1 MVVQTQAVTQTKK
14 DILALI
20 RPDMARLNDVVRTT
34 LHSEVPL
41 VNQVAEYLINAG
53 GKRLR
58 PAIHLLL
65 TRALQKT
72 CPDTAYT
79 LAAVVEFIHTSTLL
93 HDDVVDES
101 DLRRGR
107 QTANALFGNAA
118 SVLVG
123 DFLYSRSFQ
132 MMVSVQSMRVM
143 EILADATNVIAEG
156 EVLQLLNV
164 HDPDVTEARYMQV
177 IHYKTARLFEASAQ
191 LSAVMS
197 ACTPEQEKACAA
209 YGRHLGAA
217 FQLADDILDY
227 AGDTAVLGKNVGDD
241 LREGK
246 PTLPLIYVLEHGSD
260 TEKAM
265 VRAAIENGGIDQ
277 THPDFNA
284 VLTAITAGGAL
295 AYTRQLAQ
303 REVTAAKEALAF
315 LPESEYKQVL
325 LDLADYALAREV

>member
-1 MVVQTQAVTQTKK
+1 MQNPIPMQQTKN
-14 DILALI
+14 DPLAVI
-20 RPDMARLNDVVRTT
+20 RPDMLELNAVIRQT

-41 VNQVAEYLINAG
+41 VNQVAEYLISAG

-65 TRALQKT
+65 TRALQND
-72 CPDTAYT
+72 CPDSAYT

-107 QTANALFGNAA
+107 QTANAMFGNAA

-132 MMVSVQSMRVM
+132 MMVSVQNMRVM

-164 HDPDVTEARYMQV
+164 HDPEVTESRYMQV

-191 LSAVMS
+191 LAAVMS
-197 ACTPEQEKACAA
+197 GCSLEQEQACAA

-246 PTLPLIYVLEHGSD
+246 PTLPLIYVLENGS
-260 TEKAM
+260 ESEQLM
-265 VRAAIENGGIDQ
+265 VRSAIENGGIDQ
-277 THPDFNA
+277 DHPDFMAILNA
-284 VLTAITAGGAL
+284 IKQRGAL
-295 AYTRQLAQ
+295 TYTHQKA
-303 REVTAAKEALAF
+303 EVEVAAAKAALDF
-315 LPESEYKQVL
+315 LPASEFKQTL
-325 LDLADYALAREV
+325 LDLADYSLARNV

>member
-1 MVVQTQAVTQTKK
+1 MVVENKTSHQTKR
-14 DILALI
+14 DILAPI
-20 RPDMARLNDVVRTT
+20 RPDMERLNEVVRTT

-132 MMVSVQSMRVM
+132 MMVSVQNMRVM
-143 EILADATNVIAEG
+143 DILADATNVIAEG

-197 ACTPEQEKACAA
+197 ACTPEQENACAA

-260 TEKAM
+260 SEKAM

-277 THPDFNA
+277 THPDFNTI
-284 VLTAITAGGAL
+284 LTAITSGGAL
-295 AYTRQLAQ
+295 EYTRQLAQ
-303 REVTAAKEALAF
+303 REVAAAKSALAF
-315 LPESEYKQVL
+315 LPESEYKKVL
-325 LDLADYALAREV
+325 SDLADYALAREV

>member
-1 MVVQTQAVTQTKK
+1 MVVENQTSHQTKK
-14 DILALI
+14 DILAPI
-20 RPDMARLNDVVRTT
+20 RPDMARLNEVVRTT
-34 LHSEVPL
+34 LRSEVPL
-41 VNQVAEYLINAG
+41 VNQVAEYLIGAG

-132 MMVSVQSMRVM
+132 MMVSVQNMRVM

-197 ACTPEQEKACAA
+197 ACTPEQENACAA

-260 TEKAM
+260 SEKAM

-277 THPDFNA
+277 THPDFNTI
-284 VLTAITAGGAL
+284 LTAITSGGAL
-295 AYTRQLAQ
+295 EYTRQLAQ
-303 REVTAAKEALAF
+303 REVAAAKSALVF

>member
-1 MVVQTQAVTQTKK
+1 MVVENQTSHQTKK
-14 DILALI
+14 DILAPI

-132 MMVSVQSMRVM
+132 MMVSVQNMRVK

-197 ACTPEQEKACAA
+197 ACTPEQENACAA

-260 TEKAM
+260 SEKAM

-277 THPDFNA
+277 THPDFNTI
-284 VLTAITAGGAL
+284 LTAITSGGAL
-295 AYTRQLAQ
+295 EYTRQLAQ
-303 REVTAAKEALAF
+303 REVAAAKSALTF

-325 LDLADYALAREV
+325 LGLADYALAREV

>member
-1 MVVQTQAVTQTKK
+1 
-14 DILALI
+14 
-20 RPDMARLNDVVRTT
+20 
-34 LHSEVPL
+34 
-41 VNQVAEYLINAG
+41 
-53 GKRLR
+53 
-58 PAIHLLL
+58 
-65 TRALQKT
+65 
-72 CPDTAYT
+72 
-79 LAAVVEFIHTSTLL
+79 LL

-295 AYTRQLAQ
+295 AYTLQLAQ

>member
-1 MVVQTQAVTQTKK
+1 M
-14 DILALI
+14 
-20 RPDMARLNDVVRTT
+20 
-34 LHSEVPL
+34 PL

-132 MMVSVQSMRVM
+132 MMVSVQNMRVM

-197 ACTPEQEKACAA
+197 ACTPEQENACAA

-260 TEKAM
+260 SEKAM

-277 THPDFNA
+277 THPDFNTI
-284 VLTAITAGGAL
+284 LTAITSGGAL
-295 AYTRQLAQ
+295 EYTRQLAQ
-303 REVTAAKEALAF
+303 REVAAAKSALAF

-325 LDLADYALAREV
+325 LGLADYALAREV

>member
-1 MVVQTQAVTQTKK
+1 MVVENQTSQQIKK
-14 DILALI
+14 DILAPI
-20 RPDMARLNDVVRTT
+20 RPDMNRLNEVVRTT

-65 TRALQKT
+65 TRALQAQ

-164 HDPDVTEARYMQV
+164 HDPDVTQARYMQV

-197 ACTPEQEKACAA
+197 ACTPEQENACAA

-260 TEKAM
+260 AEKVM

-277 THPDFNA
+277 THPDFNT
-284 VLTAITAGGAL
+284 VLTAITSGGAL
-295 AYTRQLAQ
+295 DYTRQMAQ
-303 REVTAAKEALAF
+303 REVVAAKDALTF
-315 LPESEYKQVL
+315 LPESAYKQVL

>member
-1 MVVQTQAVTQTKK
+1 MVVQTQAITQTKT

-20 RPDMARLNDVVRTT
+20 RPDMARLNEVVRTT

-132 MMVSVQSMRVM
+132 MMVSVQNMRVM

-197 ACTPEQEKACAA
+197 ACTPEQENACAA

-260 TEKAM
+260 SEKAM

-277 THPDFNA
+277 THPDFNTI
-284 VLTAITAGGAL
+284 LTAITSGGAL
-295 AYTRQLAQ
+295 EYTRQLAQ
-303 REVTAAKEALAF
+303 REVAAAKSALAF

-325 LDLADYALAREV
+325 LGLADYALAREV

>member
-20 RPDMARLNDVVRTT
+20 RPDMARLNEVVRTT

-143 EILADATNVIAEG
+143 EILADATTVIAEG
-156 EVLQLLNV
+156 EVLQWLNG

-197 ACTPEQEKACAA
+197 ACTPEQENACAA

-260 TEKAM
+260 SEKAM

-277 THPDFNA
+277 THPDFNTI
-284 VLTAITAGGAL
+284 LTAITSGGAL
-295 AYTRQLAQ
+295 EYTRQLAQ
-303 REVTAAKEALAF
+303 REVAAAKSALAF

-325 LDLADYALAREV
+325 LGLADYALAREV

>member
-1 MVVQTQAVTQTKK
+1 MVVQTQAITQTKT

-20 RPDMARLNDVVRTT
+20 RPDMERLNDVVRTT

-132 MMVSVQSMRVM
+132 MMVSVQNMRVM

-197 ACTPEQEKACAA
+197 ACTPEQENACAA

-260 TEKAM
+260 SEKAM

-277 THPDFNA
+277 THPDFNTI
-284 VLTAITAGGAL
+284 LTAITSGGAL
-295 AYTRQLAQ
+295 EYTRQLAQ
-303 REVTAAKEALAF
+303 REVAAAKSALAF

-325 LDLADYALAREV
+325 LGLADYALAREV

>member
-1 MVVQTQAVTQTKK
+1 MVVENQTSHQTKK
-14 DILALI
+14 DILAPI

-79 LAAVVEFIHTSTLL
+79 LAAAVEFIHTSTLL

-132 MMVSVQSMRVM
+132 MMVSVQNMRVM

-197 ACTPEQEKACAA
+197 ACTPEQENACAA

-260 TEKAM
+260 SEKAM

-277 THPDFNA
+277 THPDFNTI
-284 VLTAITAGGAL
+284 LTAITSGGAL
-295 AYTRQLAQ
+295 EYTRQLAQ
-303 REVTAAKEALAF
+303 REVAAAKSALAF

-325 LDLADYALAREV
+325 LGLADYALAREV

>member
-1 MVVQTQAVTQTKK
+1 MVVQTQAITQTKT

-20 RPDMARLNDVVRTT
+20 RPDMERLNDVVRTT

-132 MMVSVQSMRVM
+132 MMVSVQNMRVM

-197 ACTPEQEKACAA
+197 ACTPEQENACAA

-260 TEKAM
+260 SEKAM

-277 THPDFNA
+277 THPDFNTI
-284 VLTAITAGGAL
+284 LTAITSGGAL
-295 AYTRQLAQ
+295 EYTRQLAQ
-303 REVTAAKEALAF
+303 REVAAAKSALTF

-325 LDLADYALAREV
+325 LGLADYALAREV

>member
-1 MVVQTQAVTQTKK
+1 MVVENQTSHQTKK
-14 DILALI
+14 DILAPI

-79 LAAVVEFIHTSTLL
+79 LAAVGEFIHTSTLL

-132 MMVSVQSMRVM
+132 MMVSVQNMRVM

-197 ACTPEQEKACAA
+197 ACTPEQENACAA

-260 TEKAM
+260 SEKAM

-277 THPDFNA
+277 THPDFNTI
-284 VLTAITAGGAL
+284 LTAITSGGAL
-295 AYTRQLAQ
+295 EYTRQLAQ
-303 REVTAAKEALAF
+303 REVAAAKSALTF

-325 LDLADYALAREV
+325 LGLADYALAREV

>member
-20 RPDMARLNDVVRTT
+20 RPDMERLNEVVRTT

-164 HDPDVTEARYMQV
+164 HDPNVTEARYMQV

-197 ACTPEQEKACAA
+197 ACTPEQENACAA

-277 THPDFNA
+277 THPDFNT
-284 VLTAITAGGAL
+284 VLTAITSGGAL
-295 AYTRQLAQ
+295 EYTRQLAQ
-303 REVTAAKEALAF
+303 REVTAAKDALAF

>member
-1 MVVQTQAVTQTKK
+1 MVVQTQAITQTKT

-20 RPDMARLNDVVRTT
+20 RPDMERLNDVVRTT

-132 MMVSVQSMRVM
+132 MMVSVQNMRVM

-197 ACTPEQEKACAA
+197 ACTPEQENACAA

-260 TEKAM
+260 SEKAM

-277 THPDFNA
+277 THPDFNTI
-284 VLTAITAGGAL
+284 LTAITSGGAL
-295 AYTRQLAQ
+295 EYTRQLAQ
-303 REVTAAKEALAF
+303 REVTAAKSALAF

-325 LDLADYALAREV
+325 LGLADYALAREV

>member
-20 RPDMARLNDVVRTT
+20 RPDMARLNEVVRTT

-197 ACTPEQEKACAA
+197 ACTPEQENACAA

-260 TEKAM
+260 SEKAM

-277 THPDFNA
+277 THPDFNTI
-284 VLTAITAGGAL
+284 LTAITSGGAL
-295 AYTRQLAQ
+295 EYTRQLAQ
-303 REVTAAKEALAF
+303 REVAAAKSALAF

-325 LDLADYALAREV
+325 LGLADYALAREV

>member
-20 RPDMARLNDVVRTT
+20 RPDMARLNEVVRTT

-132 MMVSVQSMRVM
+132 MMVSVQNMRVM

-197 ACTPEQEKACAA
+197 ACTPEQENACAA

-260 TEKAM
+260 SEKAM

-277 THPDFNA
+277 THPDFNTI
-284 VLTAITAGGAL
+284 LTAITSGGAL
-295 AYTRQLAQ
+295 EYTRQLAQ
-303 REVTAAKEALAF
+303 REVAAAKSALAF

-325 LDLADYALAREV
+325 LGLADYALAREV

>member
-1 MVVQTQAVTQTKK
+1 MVVENQTSHQTKK
-14 DILALI
+14 DILAPI
-20 RPDMARLNDVVRTT
+20 RPDMARLNEVVRTT
-34 LHSEVPL
+34 LRSEVPL
-41 VNQVAEYLINAG
+41 VNQVAEYLIGAG

-132 MMVSVQSMRVM
+132 MMVSVQNMRVM

-197 ACTPEQEKACAA
+197 ACTPEQENACAA

-260 TEKAM
+260 SEKAM

-277 THPDFNA
+277 THPDFNTI
-284 VLTAITAGGAL
+284 LTAITSGGAL
-295 AYTRQLAQ
+295 EYTRQLAQ
-303 REVTAAKEALAF
+303 REVAAAKSALAF

-325 LDLADYALAREV
+325 LGLADYALAREV

>member
-20 RPDMARLNDVVRTT
+20 RPDMERLNEVVRTT

-132 MMVSVQSMRVM
+132 MMVSVQNMRVM

-197 ACTPEQEKACAA
+197 ACTPEQENACAA

-260 TEKAM
+260 SEKAM

-277 THPDFNA
+277 THPDFNT
-284 VLTAITAGGAL
+284 VLTAITSGGAL
-295 AYTRQLAQ
+295 EYTRQLAQ
-303 REVTAAKEALAF
+303 REVTAAKSALAF

-325 LDLADYALAREV
+325 LGLADYALAREV

>member
-1 MVVQTQAVTQTKK
+1 MVVENQTSHQTKK
-14 DILALI
+14 DILAPI

-132 MMVSVQSMRVM
+132 MMVSVQNMRVM
-143 EILADATNVIAEG
+143 EILADATSVIAEG

-197 ACTPEQEKACAA
+197 ACTPEQENACAA

-260 TEKAM
+260 SEKAM

-277 THPDFNA
+277 THPDFNTI
-284 VLTAITAGGAL
+284 LTAITSGGAL
-295 AYTRQLAQ
+295 EYTRQLAQ
-303 REVTAAKEALAF
+303 REVTAAKSALAF

-325 LDLADYALAREV
+325 LGLADYALAREV

>member
-1 MVVQTQAVTQTKK
+1 MVVQTQAITQTKT

-20 RPDMARLNDVVRTT
+20 RPDMERLNDVVRTT

-197 ACTPEQEKACAA
+197 ACTPEQENACAA

-260 TEKAM
+260 SEKAM

-277 THPDFNA
+277 THPDFNTI
-284 VLTAITAGGAL
+284 LTAITSGGAL
-295 AYTRQLAQ
+295 EYTRQLAQ
-303 REVTAAKEALAF
+303 REVTAAKSALAF

-325 LDLADYALAREV
+325 LGLADYALAREV

>member
-1 MVVQTQAVTQTKK
+1 MVVHTQAITQTKT
-14 DILALI
+14 DILAPI
-20 RPDMARLNDVVRTT
+20 RPDMERLNEVVRTT

-72 CPDTAYT
+72 CPDTAYI

-132 MMVSVQSMRVM
+132 MMVSVQNMRVM
-143 EILADATNVIAEG
+143 DILADATNVIAEG

-284 VLTAITAGGAL
+284 VLTAISAGGAL

>member
-1 MVVQTQAVTQTKK
+1 MVVQTQAVTQTKT

-20 RPDMARLNDVVRTT
+20 RPDMERLNDVVRTT

-197 ACTPEQEKACAA
+197 ACTPEQENACAA

-260 TEKAM
+260 SEKAM

-277 THPDFNA
+277 THPDFNTI
-284 VLTAITAGGAL
+284 LTAITSGGAL
-295 AYTRQLAQ
+295 EYTRQLAQ
-303 REVTAAKEALAF
+303 REVAAAKSALAF

-325 LDLADYALAREV
+325 LGLADYALAREV

>member
-1 MVVQTQAVTQTKK
+1 MVVENQTSHQTKK
-14 DILALI
+14 DILAPI

-132 MMVSVQSMRVM
+132 MMVSVQNMRVM

-197 ACTPEQEKACAA
+197 ACTPEQENACAA

-260 TEKAM
+260 SEKAM

-277 THPDFNA
+277 THPDFNTI
-284 VLTAITAGGAL
+284 LTAIISGGAL
-295 AYTRQLAQ
+295 EYTRQLAQ
-303 REVTAAKEALAF
+303 REVAAAKSALAF

-325 LDLADYALAREV
+325 LGLADYALAREV

>member
-1 MVVQTQAVTQTKK
+1 MVVENQTSHQTKK
-14 DILALI
+14 DILAPI
-20 RPDMARLNDVVRTT
+20 RPDMARLNEVVRTT
-34 LHSEVPL
+34 LRSEVPL
-41 VNQVAEYLINAG
+41 VNQVAEYLIGAG

-132 MMVSVQSMRVM
+132 MMVSVQNMRVM

-197 ACTPEQEKACAA
+197 ACTPEQENACAA

-227 AGDTAVLGKNVGDD
+227 AGDTAVLGKNIGDD

-277 THPDFNA
+277 THPDFNTI
-284 VLTAITAGGAL
+284 LTAITSGGAL
-295 AYTRQLAQ
+295 EYTRQLAQ
-303 REVTAAKEALAF
+303 REVAAAKSALAF

-325 LDLADYALAREV
+325 LGLADYALAREV

>member
-1 MVVQTQAVTQTKK
+1 MVVENQTSHQTKK
-14 DILALI
+14 DILAPI

-132 MMVSVQSMRVM
+132 MMVSVQNMRVM

-197 ACTPEQEKACAA
+197 ACTPEQENACAA

-260 TEKAM
+260 SEKAM

-277 THPDFNA
+277 THPDFNTI
-284 VLTAITAGGAL
+284 LTAITSGGAL
-295 AYTRQLAQ
+295 EYTRQLAQ
-303 REVTAAKEALAF
+303 REVAAAKSALAF

-325 LDLADYALAREV
+325 LGLADYALAREV

>member
-1 MVVQTQAVTQTKK
+1 MVVQTQAITQTKK

-20 RPDMARLNDVVRTT
+20 RPDMERLNEVVRTT

-132 MMVSVQSMRVM
+132 MMVSVQNMRVM

-197 ACTPEQEKACAA
+197 ACTPEQENACAA

-260 TEKAM
+260 SEKAM

-277 THPDFNA
+277 THPDFNT
-284 VLTAITAGGAL
+284 VLTAITSGGAL
-295 AYTRQLAQ
+295 EYTRQLAQ
-303 REVTAAKEALAF
+303 REVAAAKSALAF

-325 LDLADYALAREV
+325 LGLADYALAREV

>member
-1 MVVQTQAVTQTKK
+1 MVVENQTSHQTKK
-14 DILALI
+14 DILAPI

-132 MMVSVQSMRVM
+132 MMVSVQNMRVM

-197 ACTPEQEKACAA
+197 ACTPEQENACAA

-260 TEKAM
+260 SEKAM

-277 THPDFNA
+277 THPDFNTI
-284 VLTAITAGGAL
+284 LTVITSGGAL
-295 AYTRQLAQ
+295 EYTRQLAQ
-303 REVTAAKEALAF
+303 REVAAAKSALAF

-325 LDLADYALAREV
+325 LGLADYALAREV

>member
-1 MVVQTQAVTQTKK
+1 MVVQTQAITQTKT

-20 RPDMARLNDVVRTT
+20 RPDMERLNEVVRTT

-132 MMVSVQSMRVM
+132 MMVSVQNMRVM

-197 ACTPEQEKACAA
+197 ACTPEQENACAA

-260 TEKAM
+260 SEKAM

-277 THPDFNA
+277 THPDFNTI
-284 VLTAITAGGAL
+284 LTAITSGGAL
-295 AYTRQLAQ
+295 EYTRQLAQ
-303 REVTAAKEALAF
+303 REVAAAKSALAF

-325 LDLADYALAREV
+325 LGLADYALAREV

>member
-1 MVVQTQAVTQTKK
+1 MVVENQTSHQTKK
-14 DILALI
+14 DILAPI

-132 MMVSVQSMRVM
+132 MMVSVQNMRVM

-197 ACTPEQEKACAA
+197 ACTPEQENACAA

-260 TEKAM
+260 SEKAM
-265 VRAAIENGGIDQ
+265 VRAAIENGGIDH
-277 THPDFNA
+277 THPDFNTI
-284 VLTAITAGGAL
+284 LTAITSGGAL
-295 AYTRQLAQ
+295 EYTRQLAQ
-303 REVTAAKEALAF
+303 REVAAAKSALAF

-325 LDLADYALAREV
+325 LGLADYALAREV

>member
-1 MVVQTQAVTQTKK
+1 MVVQTQAVTQTKT

-20 RPDMARLNDVVRTT
+20 RPDMARLNDVVRMT

-132 MMVSVQSMRVM
+132 MMVSVQNMRVM
-143 EILADATNVIAEG
+143 DILADATNVIAEG

-197 ACTPEQEKACAA
+197 ACTPEQENACAA

-260 TEKAM
+260 SEKAM
-265 VRAAIENGGIDQ
+265 VKAAIENGGIDQ
-277 THPDFNA
+277 THPDFNT
-284 VLTAITAGGAL
+284 VLTAITSGGAL
-295 AYTRQLAQ
+295 EYTRQLAQ
-303 REVTAAKEALAF
+303 REVTAAKDALAF

>member
-1 MVVQTQAVTQTKK
+1 MVVQTQAITQTKT

-20 RPDMARLNDVVRTT
+20 RPDMERLNDVVRTT

-132 MMVSVQSMRVM
+132 MMVSVQNMRVM

-197 ACTPEQEKACAA
+197 ACTPEQENACAA

-260 TEKAM
+260 SEKAM

-277 THPDFNA
+277 THPDFNT
-284 VLTAITAGGAL
+284 VLTAITSGGAL
-295 AYTRQLAQ
+295 EYTRQLAQ
-303 REVTAAKEALAF
+303 REVAAAKSALAF

-325 LDLADYALAREV
+325 LGLADYALAREV

>member
-1 MVVQTQAVTQTKK
+1 MVVENQTSHQTKK
-14 DILALI
+14 DILVPI

-41 VNQVAEYLINAG
+41 VNQVAEYIINAG

-132 MMVSVQSMRVM
+132 MMVSVQNMRVM

-197 ACTPEQEKACAA
+197 ACTPEQENACAA

-260 TEKAM
+260 SEKAM

-277 THPDFNA
+277 THPDFNTI
-284 VLTAITAGGAL
+284 LTAITSGGAL
-295 AYTRQLAQ
+295 EYTRQLAQ
-303 REVTAAKEALAF
+303 REVAAAKSALAF

-325 LDLADYALAREV
+325 LGLADYALAREV

>member
-1 MVVQTQAVTQTKK
+1 MVVQTQAITQTKK

-20 RPDMARLNDVVRTT
+20 RPDMERLNEVVRTT

-197 ACTPEQEKACAA
+197 ACTPEQENACAA

-260 TEKAM
+260 SEKAM

-277 THPDFNA
+277 THPDFNTI
-284 VLTAITAGGAL
+284 LTAITSGGAL
-295 AYTRQLAQ
+295 EYTRQLAQ
-303 REVTAAKEALAF
+303 REVAAAKSALTF

-325 LDLADYALAREV
+325 LGLADYALAREV